1 MKKLFLLLAVC
12 GLMVACGG
20 EQKKD
25 DKKADNQ
32 EQTDPKKQSG
42 KKEKGGKKQ
51 DLTVAQLFDQMYDA
65 IQNNDMARVIELAKL
80 ANSWGDELT
89 PAQEKELEAYAT
101 QNMDKLMV
109 VMEVMQNIDPSEYE
123 CCDDECCADEWADE
137 DDWSDEDAE
146 YAIEADWSDEGDD
159 DDWSDEGDDDDW
171 SDEDEW

>member
-1 MKKLFLLLAVC
+1 
-12 GLMVACGG
+12 MVACGG

-42 KKEKGGKKQ
+42 KKGSKKQ

-89 PAQEKELEAYAT
+89 PAQERELEAYAM

-123 CCDDECCADEWADE
+123 GCEDECCAGDGDWADE

>member
-1 MKKLFLLLAVC
+1 M
-12 GLMVACGG
+12 MVACGG

-42 KKEKGGKKQ
+42 KKEKGSKKQ

-89 PAQEKELEAYAT
+89 PAQEKELEAYAM
-101 QNMDKLMV
+101 QNMEKLMV
-109 VMEVMQNIDPSEYE
+109 VMEVMQNIDPSEYEGCDDECCAGDDDWADE

-137 DDWSDEDAE
+137 DDWSDEDDDD
-146 YAIEADWSDEGDD
+146 DWSDEGDD

>member
-1 MKKLFLLLAVC
+1 
-12 GLMVACGG
+12 MVACGG

-42 KKEKGGKKQ
+42 KKGSKKQ

-89 PAQEKELEAYAT
+89 PAQEKELEAYAM

-123 CCDDECCADEWADE
+123 GCDDECCADEWADE
-137 DDWSDEDAE
+137 DDWADEDAE

>member
-1 MKKLFLLLAVC
+1 
-12 GLMVACGG
+12 MVACGG

-42 KKEKGGKKQ
+42 KKEKGSKKQ

-89 PAQEKELEAYAT
+89 PAQEKELEAYAV

-123 CCDDECCADEWADE
+123 GCDDECCAGDGDWA
-137 DDWSDEDAE
+137 DEDAE
-146 YAIEADWSDEGDD
+146 YAIEDDWSDEGDD

>member
-1 MKKLFLLLAVC
+1 
-12 GLMVACGG
+12 MVACGG

-25 DKKADNQ
+25 DKKADSQ

-42 KKEKGGKKQ
+42 KKGSKKQ

-89 PAQEKELEAYAT
+89 PAQERELEAYAT

-123 CCDDECCADEWADE
+123 GCEDECCADEWADE

>member
-1 MKKLFLLLAVC
+1 
-12 GLMVACGG
+12 MVACGG

-32 EQTDPKKQSG
+32 EQADPKKQSG
-42 KKEKGGKKQ
+42 KKGSKKQ

-89 PAQEKELEAYAT
+89 PAQEKELEAYAV

-123 CCDDECCADEWADE
+123 GCDDECCADDDDWADECCDDECCADEWADE
-137 DDWSDEDAE
+137 DDWSDED
-146 YAIEADWSDEGDD
+146 DD
-159 DDWSDEGDDDDW
+159 DDWSDEDDDDDW